1 MRSAVSRLMLELN
14 EEGFSTSLEA
24 SLREMGS
31 GAGTGAASGLDAVP
45 EPDEGVA
52 SEIFRSLAVESGA
65 QGAESVAKT
74 LEILHKLSVEA
85 DNLGAGGAGGA
96 AAAGGPGGGLFGA
109 AMGSMGGGAA
119 GMSSDSA
126 AAAEGLSDEVIAR
139 MMKEFEGMGA
149 KEDFAGVVDN
159 MMRQLLNR
167 DIMYVPMRSVCE
179 KFPEW
184 LAKNAA
190 RQTREEYENY
200 GKMYQTFQKLCMV
213 YETEPDNFPRLL
225 ELMQDLQELGQP
237 PNEIIK
243 ELAPGLVLSDDGL
256 PVMPNVSARRSCRC
270 RHCENRGAAERRGRS
285 RSPSHPHPDFTAPPF
300 SPPRFAFIPRRWGWA
315 PWVPALATGSVLAW
329 AALAARV
336 ACLAEDVALHSQRK
350 ATLGRRR
357 PHPRPLWH
365 PHSRA
370 HSPHPHPRS
379 RLHVPPQQRA
389 HSHPLPHPHSYLH
402 HSQSQSHSRPCSP
415 ARQQQPL
422 RQRSHAR
429 PRCVHRLAPSQ
440 QCRAGSRAGAA
451 RAGAPQRPSASM
463 NGRHLG
469 I

>member
-1 MRSAVSRLMLELN
+1 
-14 EEGFSTSLEA
+14 
-24 SLREMGS
+24 
-31 GAGTGAASGLDAVP
+31 
-45 EPDEGVA
+45 
-52 SEIFRSLAVESGA
+52 
-65 QGAESVAKT
+65 
-74 LEILHKLSVEA
+74 
-85 DNLGAGGAGGA
+85 
-96 AAAGGPGGGLFGA
+96 
-109 AMGSMGGGAA
+109 
-119 GMSSDSA
+119 
-126 AAAEGLSDEVIAR
+126 
-139 MMKEFEGMGA
+139 MGA

-285 RSPSHPHPDFTAPPF
+285 RSPSHPHPDFILLRPF
-300 SPPRFAFIPRRWGWA
+300 LLPDLRSSRADGDGPHGSRRWRRARCWHGRLWRPGW
-315 PWVPALATGSVLAW
+315 LAW
-329 AALAARV
+329 RRM
-336 ACLAEDVALHSQRK
+336 LHCIVQRK

-422 RQRSHAR
+422 RRRSHAR

-463 NGRHLG
+463 NGRHSG